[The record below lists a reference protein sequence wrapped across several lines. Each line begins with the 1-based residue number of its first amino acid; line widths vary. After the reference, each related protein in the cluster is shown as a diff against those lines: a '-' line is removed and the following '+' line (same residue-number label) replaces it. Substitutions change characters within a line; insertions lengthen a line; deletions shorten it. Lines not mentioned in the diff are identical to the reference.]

1 VSTIRS
7 SPLHKRVKPLT
18 EKSCLQ
24 NIPQV
29 T

>member
-1 VSTIRS
+1 VNTIRS
-7 SPLHKRVKPLT
+7 CLLHKRVKPPT
-18 EKSCLQ
+18 EMSCIQ